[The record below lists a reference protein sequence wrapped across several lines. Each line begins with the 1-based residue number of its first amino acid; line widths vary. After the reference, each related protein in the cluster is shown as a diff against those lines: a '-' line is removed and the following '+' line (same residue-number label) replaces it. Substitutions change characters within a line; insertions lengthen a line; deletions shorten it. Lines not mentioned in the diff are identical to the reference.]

1 MPSLTRLLTLVT
13 PHPQGRQIEASQVF
27 SSEETRFYS
36 DLSNEAALPQ
46 SRHLNGKLGT
56 TGDLWP
62 AFLCVEAGTSSCPSV
77 GPRPCPVPACPTPV
91 ASSAACRGPVFC
103 PSGAGYSQLQA
114 KPAQNGSHWA
124 SMAETEPKASS
135 PGGRGH
141 PGLGPSEEEE
151 EEGLLQP

>member
-77 GPRPCPVPACPTPV
+77 GRDPAQCLPVPPLWLRQLPV
-91 ASSAACRGPVFC
+91 GAQSFALQVLDTASCRP
-103 PSGAGYSQLQA
+103 SQLKMVLIGPPWQ
-114 KPAQNGSHWA
+114 KQNPRLPAQ
-124 SMAETEPKASS
+124 
-135 PGGRGH
+135 GGGVT
-141 PGLGPSEEEE
+141 
-151 EEGLLQP
+151 QA